1 MSKLIQPS
9 FAGGEVSPDVA
20 ARVDLSKRAVAVEK
34 AENFTVKATGGM
46 ESRAGMR
53 FVGQAK
59 YTLATRIIP
68 FEFNSEQTYI
78 IEVGPLYMRFYRD
91 GGQIL
96 AAGNNPYEIATPYAE
111 ADLFDLDFAQ
121 SGDVMTIV
129 HPDYAPRELVRIS
142 DTNWTLTEITF
153 APSIAAPSDLNVTVN
168 FQQGGVIT
176 DVTLSDPAVVT
187 SANHGLPAGARVFI
201 TVIIGPSNLNG
212 NVYSVTPLSADTFR
226 LEGSDTSSEPAYVSG
241 GIWRVSSGPVRYKVT
256 AVSAA
261 TGEESQAGLF
271 IGPVP
276 INAISKANPAVLDTT
291 VQHRLVDGDEI
302 YITGVG
308 GMTELNNRR
317 FIVSVVDPNTVKL
330 YRTDRSP
337 VDSTGYGTYTS
348 GGFTYAART
357 WDVTAEALS
366 WDHTIEWSEVA
377 GAASYNVYRS
387 FNDDAYGLIGRT
399 AGLNFNDDFI
409 AADFTVSPPSFVN
422 PFEEGDN
429 YWPSTTGF
437 FQQRQVYANSIAYPN
452 RFWISQTGAFY
463 NFGASSPVKD
473 DDAIVGSLAAREVNE
488 IRSLIPLSDLVMMTS
503 VSEFRVKGA
512 GDSPFTPST
521 INIKPQSFYGS
532 TALRPIVVGDLAL
545 YMAHGNFIR
554 ELSYQFSR
562 DNFSGRDLTV
572 LARHLL
578 DGQTIVDWG
587 FAPSP
592 YALLWLIRDD
602 GVALVLT
609 YQNEQEVYA
618 WTRATTLGKFKS
630 VAVVREGS
638 RDVPYFVIERN
649 INGTVKQFVERLDER
664 DFTDLQDA
672 FCVDAGLS
680 LDVPITIEN
689 MTAANP
695 VVVTATGHALQNG
708 DTVDISDV
716 LEVSDKNTRQE
727 IASDDYT
734 GTGFTVANRT
744 GNTFELYLNG
754 SGYDG
759 SGFAAYSSG
768 GVARKAVTTVSGL
781 SHLEGAEVV
790 AAANGYA
797 ETGLVVSSGSV
808 TLSAPASRIHVGL
821 PYTCQMVTLPIS
833 TYGSANTVD
842 KRTMNISRLT
852 VQVERS
858 MGLWTGPSTDQMREA
873 KFGLPAAYGQPLP
886 MVTEDINVTLKA
898 DWSKEKR
905 VVLEQRSPLP
915 LTVLSITPDISVGG
929 N

>member
-9 FAGGEVSPDVA
+9 FAGGEVSPAVA

-34 AENFTVKATGGM
+34 AENFTVKVTGGM
-46 ESRAGMR
+46 DSRAGMR

-59 YTLATRIIP
+59 STSQVRLLK
-68 FEFNSEQTYI
+68 FEFNREQTYV
-78 IEVGPLYMRFYRD
+78 IEVGALYMRFYSFGAQITS
-91 GGQIL
+91 GGT
-96 AAGNNPYEIATPYAE
+96 PYEIVTPYAA
-111 ADLFDLDFAQ
+111 ADVFDLDFAQ

-142 DTNWTLTEITF
+142 DTNWTLTEVTF
-153 APSIAAPSDLNVTVN
+153 DPSIGAPDDLAVVQNY
-168 FQQGGVIT
+168 QQYGSIT
-176 DVTLSDPAVVT
+176 DVTLAQPAVVT
-187 SANHGLPAGARVFI
+187 SENHGLTSGTRVKI
-201 TVIIGPSNLNG
+201 SAVIGPSNIN
-212 NVYSVTPLSADTFR
+212 NNTYSINPVTADTFR
-226 LEGSDTSSEPAYVSG
+226 LEGSNTSSEPAYVG
-241 GIWRVSSGPVRYKVT
+241 GGDWLVNNGPVRYKVT
-256 AVSAA
+256 ANSAE
-261 TGEESQAGLF
+261 TGEESRAGLF
-271 IGPVP
+271 IGPLT
-276 INAISKANPAVLDTT
+276 INAISKANPAVLDT
-291 VQHRLVDGDEI
+291 VSQHGLVDGDEI
-302 YITGVG
+302 YISGVG

-317 FIVSVVDPNTVKL
+317 FTVSVVDPNTVKL

-348 GGFTYAART
+348 GGNLFPART
-357 WDVTAEALS
+357 LDLEAEAMA
-366 WDHTIEWSEVA
+366 WDHTISWAEVD
-377 GAASYNVYRS
+377 GAASYNIYRS

-399 AGLNFNDDFI
+399 TGLSFNDNFI
-409 AADFTVSPPSFVN
+409 EADFTVTPPIYVN
-422 PFEEGDN
+422 PFEEGEN
-429 YWPSTTGF
+429 YWPSTTSF
-437 FQQRQVYANSIAYPN
+437 SQQRQIYANSLTYPN
-452 RFWISQTGAFY
+452 RFWMSQTGSFY
-463 NFGASSPVKD
+463 NFGTSSPLKD
-473 DDAIVGSLAAREVNE
+473 DDAIVGTLAAREINE
-488 IRSLIPLSDLVMMTS
+488 ISGLIPLSDLVMLTAGA
-503 VSEFRVKGA
+503 EFRVKGS
-512 GDSPFTPST
+512 GDAPFTPST

-532 TALRPIVVGDLAL
+532 TALRPIVAGDIAL
-545 YMAHGNFIR
+545 YMAHGNFVR

-587 FAPSP
+587 FAPAP
-592 YALLWLIRDD
+592 YALIWLIRED

-630 VAVVREGS
+630 VTVVREGDN
-638 RDVPYFVIERN
+638 DVPYFVVERN

-664 DFTDLQDA
+664 EFTDLQDA

-680 LDVPITIEN
+680 LDNPITIES

-695 VVVTATGHALQNG
+695 VVVTATGHGLQNN
-708 DTVDISDV
+708 DIVDISDV
-716 LEVSDKNTRQE
+716 FEVSDQNTRRE
-727 IASDDYT
+727 IASADYT

-744 GNTFELYLNG
+744 ANTFELYLNG

-797 ETGLVVSSGSV
+797 ETGLVVSGGSV

-833 TYGSANTVD
+833 TYGGANTVD

-873 KFGLPAAYGQPLP
+873 KFGLPSAYGQPLP

-915 LTVLSITPDISVGG
+915 LTVLSITPDVAVGG